1 MNFYI
6 AITSKNSI
14 SVRTCSV
21 LYCKQNKYRH
31 FLTACTLY
39 IRPAA
44 CMQPNPNICRVQS
57 ACHTSLAN
65 DSNKTRTLS
74 LNFIVFSFVSPIMWN
89 FFQLIYSILLIY
101 TLGFG
106 ARRISMRPAAYQWGQ
121 PHINEARHISMR
133 PAAYQWGQTH
143 INEASRISMRPGTY
157 QY

>member
-1 MNFYI
+1 MILNF
-6 AITSKNSI
+6 I
-14 SVRTCSV
+14 SMYCSV

-57 ACHTSLAN
+57 ACHTSLTN

-89 FFQLIYSILLIY
+89 FFQLIYFTNLHPR
-101 TLGFG
+101 F
-106 ARRISMRPAAYQWGQ
+106 WGQ
-121 PHINEARHISMR
+121 AHINEASRISMR

-143 INEASRISMRPGTY
+143 INEASRISMRPDAY
-157 QY
+157 QWGQPHINEARHISILN